1 MWHKHWRYCCYF
13 TLGSF
18 TLWACLIPIA
28 SSRSWIAAK
37 HGCWRYSPCTTQR
50 AREIPNSQYL
60 LSKIPKKKNQI
71 TMQHIYAKPKSKT
84 DVTDPHPS
92 STSLSIFSFLSLC
105 PPFWFESKSPT
116 NPTSIT
122 FFLTWCKIW
131 NYFHHSFVNLSLASS
146 FYISFW
152 FVNDI

>member
-71 TMQHIYAKPKSKT
+71 TMQHIYAKPKSKM

-92 STSLSIFSFLSLC
+92 STSLSIFSFLSLILHFDLS
-105 PPFWFESKSPT
+105 PKVQQILPLLHFSWLDVKFEIIFTTPL
-116 NPTSIT
+116 SI
-122 FFLTWCKIW
+122 
-131 NYFHHSFVNLSLASS
+131 SL
-146 FYISFW
+146 
-152 FVNDI
+152 